1 MFAIPFTSCTGQE
14 FMSTYIR
21 LHAFQTADLFTY
33 FYNCGAK
40 FQIFRG
46 LFRKPNHILFLR
58 TLHPL
63 SLYPLLLFVPHA
75 FHQFGIPLI
84 PLVPSFPSLF
94 PPLFPVLFSALSFSH
109 LLHRPSPS
117 SLSLS
122 LSVFSPSHRV
132 FLNPDPTSLCCP
144 LGLSGFMLLDLL
156 GGGGGGDRLLFPWVW
171 VMLLSVM
178 LLISIAVSFADIL
191 G

>member
-1 MFAIPFTSCTGQE
+1 MACGGFCSLFAIPFTSCTGQE

-84 PLVPSFPSLF
+84 PLALSFPSLF

-109 LLHRPSPS
+109 LLHRPSPLS
-117 SLSLS
+117 LSLSLS
-122 LSVFSPSHRV
+122 LSVLHH
-132 FLNPDPTSLCCP
+132 T
-144 LGLSGFMLLDLL
+144 
-156 GGGGGGDRLLFPWVW
+156 
-171 VMLLSVM
+171 
-178 LLISIAVSFADIL
+178 VSS
-191 G
+191 